1 VLSLPAAGALR
12 RRPTS
17 ADLEPGSYVT
27 DGRDLFYVISQFN
40 PGGGRVFA
48 SLEDCRTFDAKAYSP
63 DELYRMGLK
72 PVRTAAS

>member
-1 VLSLPAAGALR
+1 M
-12 RRPTS
+12 
-17 ADLEPGSYVT
+17 T